1 MQHARKALD
10 NSRWNHRND
19 PPSDSPELA
28 MLGLLTDEQLLDAEQ
43 RVPLSLLSTPVRL
56 LKVESIL
63 RLRSLPVYEELP
75 PSSYVEFPYNEMDN
89 EKWSS
94 VCMVSWRWPEMKP
107 ARYNGHFSP
116 MPEEQLARFQKA
128 LKKQADSETKGFLWI
143 DWCCAPQYTSD
154 PLVEIA
160 RSRLFYA
167 RAATLIVIPDFKT
180 TRPAGMMKEALG
192 NLQNALLMK
201 SWANSSMDEIEEA
214 YAPPPMRSMI
224 PERPSSARSAS
235 SRMNLNTAPGNL
247 ERQRSRSVCGEELAS
262 CVLGNAGEQLLP
274 LPSISP
280 ASVKR
285 GSSRF
290 AQGNSSP
297 REGNSSPREPGSRP
311 ASHAQGAEQPRT
323 SNATEPLL
331 QQQMTSVVP
340 GISSLP
346 AIQAR
351 SPSTDGVSHTNAG
364 ARPMQQ
370 TGALPSREVDASAQP
385 TEAAPMPGG
394 LSEAPSMTQHMRAAV
409 DEADTS
415 HVGCNNEQAETVQLF
430 RSDDGHQAEVMQINQ
445 TNENG
450 GLSRAETMSGH
461 AAETLLRSL
470 PSAMLVDSSDDD
482 YRAIARPVPPPQP
495 PSREALQQE
504 SNSSSS
510 GFTPVHNR
518 PKTSARPMSA
528 NKRPGTSSGQKSESG
543 APPVATP
550 AFNLG
555 ALQPAVVKS
564 RPETVAPPSTAAPSW
579 VKRVTGAETVPVA

>member
-1 MQHARKALD
+1 MSEVDDQEWMQHARKALD

-63 RLRSLPVYEELP
+63 RWRSLPVYEELP
-75 PSSYVEFPYNEMDN
+75 PSSYVEVPYNEMEN

-107 ARYNGHFSP
+107 DSYNGHFSP

-128 LKKQADSETKGFLWI
+128 LKKQVHGNEAKEFLWI

-192 NLQNALLMK
+192 NLQSALLMK
-201 SWANSSMDEIEEA
+201 SWANSPMDETEEA
-214 YAPPPMRSMI
+214 YVPPPVRSTI

-235 SRMNLNTAPGNL
+235 SRMNLHTAPGSL
-247 ERQRSRSVCGEELAS
+247 ERHRSRSVNGDDVAS
-262 CVLGNAGEQLLP
+262 SVLGDAGEQLLP
-274 LPSISP
+274 LPSIAP
-280 ASVKR
+280 ASAKR
-285 GSSRF
+285 SSSRF
-290 AQGNSSP
+290 APGTSSSP
-297 REGNSSPREPGSRP
+297 RELVSRP
-311 ASHAQGAEQPRT
+311 DDSHAQGAEQPRT
-323 SNATEPLL
+323 SNATETLL
-331 QQQMTSVVP
+331 QQQTTSGIP

-351 SPSTDGVSHTNAG
+351 SRSTDGASPTHMG

-370 TGALPSREVDASAQP
+370 PGALPSRAADASAHP
-385 TEAAPMPGG
+385 AAAPMPK
-394 LSEAPSMTQHMRAAV
+394 
-409 DEADTS
+409 
-415 HVGCNNEQAETVQLF
+415 AETVQIF
-430 RSDDGHQAEVMQINQ
+430 HTDDGHQAEVMQIQ
-445 TNENG
+445 QVNENG
-450 GLSRAETMSGH
+450 GLSRAGSMSGH

-470 PSAMLVDSSDDD
+470 PSAMMVDSSDDD
-482 YRAIARPVPPPQP
+482 YRAISRPVPPPQP
-495 PSREALQQE
+495 PRREALQAE
-504 SNSSSS
+504 NKFSSS
-510 GFTPVHNR
+510 GFTPVQNR
-518 PKTSARPMSA
+518 PKTSARPQSA
-528 NKRPGTSSGQKSESG
+528 NKRPGTSAAEKSKLSG

-579 VKRVTGAETVPVA
+579 VKRVTGAETVPSVA